1 MCFHEN
7 PLVLCYALGNVNGLP
22 VDIHTFTQK
31 FACMHFLSF
40 SVSLFLLTVT
50 LKFPEMHTNGHLQI
64 IIVKIKKKVAVDE
77 KSSFIVCTQFGA
89 QNTGNHTLELP
100 DFKIF

>member
-64 IIVKIKKKVAVDE
+64 IIVKIKKMLLLMRNLP
-77 KSSFIVCTQFGA
+77 SSFVL
-89 QNTGNHTLELP
+89 NLVPRTLEITL
-100 DFKIF
+100 